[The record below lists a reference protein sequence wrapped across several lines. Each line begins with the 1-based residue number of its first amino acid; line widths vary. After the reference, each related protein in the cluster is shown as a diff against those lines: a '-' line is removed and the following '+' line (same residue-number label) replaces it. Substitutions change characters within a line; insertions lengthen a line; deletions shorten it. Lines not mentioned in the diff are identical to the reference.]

1 MNKKTIVNYKRQT
14 EIESLQIRKY
24 QILQKQQINIKILQY
39 FDEVFE
45 YDFPHQKQCEIDPG
59 EILTKVINYLGNFM
73 DDFKGYQ

>member
-45 YDFPHQKQCEIDPG
+45 YDFPHQNKCEIDPA